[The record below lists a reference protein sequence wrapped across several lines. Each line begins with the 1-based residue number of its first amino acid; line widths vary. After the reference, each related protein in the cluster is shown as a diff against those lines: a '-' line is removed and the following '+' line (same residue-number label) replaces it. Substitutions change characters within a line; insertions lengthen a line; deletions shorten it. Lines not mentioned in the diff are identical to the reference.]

1 MSADHDGRF
10 DEVLLLKGQDDVEFA
25 SPLQQRLGNQ
35 YVGAASELAIA
46 DEHVG
51 LGKDRANGLGNGFL
65 FFPSCGEHM
74 AAIMDDR
81 SRPDGIQ
88 QGLPLAVRGGQLAGD
103 QCHLASSRSDHAGR
117 GIGPSTGF
125 AEQCGRLTDIAAHQR
140 RLGRRRRGEIILRI
154 GDVRTPA
161 DCRGKLPRFGDI
173 AGEEGSR
180 RRIDAGK
187 IAITDQGVLIGKII
201 SAEDDYSI
209 LRLVTDESSKF
220 TAAIS
225 GSSKVIG
232 ETRGKLG
239 AEIELR
245 LIPRD
250 VEINKDDLIITAG
263 LEDAPSG
270 LLVGRVA
277 EVFGDPQNSLK
288 QALVAPAFNQDDL
301 DNIFI
306 IKNY

>member
-1 MSADHDGRF
+1 MKFKGRIILILAVF
-10 DEVLLLKGQDDVEFA
+10 GLLFFLN
-25 SPLQQRLGNQ
+25 LTRLGLGIRAKTLQLISPGLNQ
-35 YVGAASELAIA
+35 FSKIGKSSRDKISLLFTASNLKEDNKKLRDKVIQLEQEIISLQNKNNDFQALINA
-46 DEHVG
+46 EA
-51 LGKDRANGLGNGFL
+51 LGKSKNFDLIPARIITRTFTNIGLTFVINK
-65 FFPSCGEHM
+65 
-74 AAIMDDR
+74 
-81 SRPDGIQ
+81 
-88 QGLPLAVRGGQLAGD
+88 
-103 QCHLASSRSDHAGR
+103 
-117 GIGPSTGF
+117 
-125 AEQCGRLTDIAAHQR
+125 
-140 RLGRRRRGEIILRI
+140 
-154 GDVRTPA
+154 
-161 DCRGKLPRFGDI
+161 GKTSG
-173 AGEEGSR
+173 
-180 RRIDAGK
+180 IDAGK